1 MEFSIRAT
9 KQTYRKIPL
18 VLRMLGI
25 HFEQDTILRETGLPM
40 WQIFFGV
47 SGKGIFHVEGKQFVL
62 QKGYAMILPP
72 DTAHSYTA
80 EGNEWTV
87 HFLGFSGNSCQ
98 KLLTD
103 LGMYRAG
110 SYRIRKP
117 ELCFAHLQRMV
128 DIISAKDAD
137 QNRHLS
143 AELYSFLLTFAHES
157 SFILSSD
164 TGHSPGLVQDIIH
177 YLEEHY
183 AEDLSLTLL
192 SEQFLR
198 TPEYLC
204 SFFKEETGQTPMRYL
219 IQIRIGRAKWLMT
232 EEPML
237 TVKEIG
243 ERCGFHSPSYF
254 GKVFREQTGMTP
266 LMFSHHLSK

>member
-1 MEFSIRAT
+1 MEYSIRTT

-18 VLRMLGI
+18 VLRMLGV
-25 HFEQDTILRETGLPM
+25 HFKQDTILRETGLPM

-47 SGKGIFHVEGKQFVL
+47 SGKGIFRVEGKQYVL
-62 QKGYAMILPP
+62 EKGYAVILPP

-80 EGNEWTV
+80 EGEEWIV

-103 LGMYRAG
+103 LELYRAG
-110 SYRIRKP
+110 VYRIRRP
-117 ELCFAHLQRMV
+117 EHCFSSLQRMEE
-128 DIISAKDAD
+128 IIREKDVD
-137 QNRHLS
+137 QNRRLS
-143 AELYSFLLTFAHES
+143 GDLYSFLLTFAHES
-157 SFILSSD
+157 SFILTSE
-164 TGHSPGLVQDIIH
+164 TGQSPGLVLDIIH

-183 AEDLSLTLL
+183 AEDLSLTQLG
-192 SEQFLR
+192 SVFHR

-204 SFFKEETGQTPMRYL
+204 SLFKEETGLTPMRYL

-232 EEPML
+232 EEPQL
-237 TVKEIG
+237 TVREIG

-254 GKVFREQTGMTP
+254 GKVFREHTGVTP
-266 LMFSHHLSK
+266 LMFSHH